1 MSAKKINEAQLI
13 PLLKKGDGSAF
24 ALIYEYYAPVLWSFL
39 EKFNLPHVDIEDSIQ
54 TTFIKL
60 WENKEKIEEGK
71 PLKNFLMTLAKND
84 IYNKVKRNI
93 IAQKYLNN
101 LIPEEETEMDNSKEL
116 QMILLRILESL
127 PEKRATVFRMS
138 RLEGLKNDE
147 IAKELGISKSTVENH
162 INNSSSLIKKI
173 LKNLGFNLLC
183 LFSIF
188 S

>member
-1 MSAKKINEAQLI
+1 M
-13 PLLKKGDGSAF
+13 
-24 ALIYEYYAPVLWSFL
+24 
-39 EKFNLPHVDIEDSIQ
+39 
-54 TTFIKL
+54 
-60 WENKEKIEEGK
+60 
-71 PLKNFLMTLAKND
+71 

-127 PEKRATVFRMS
+127 PEKRATIFRMS

-173 LKNLGFNLLC
+173 LKNLGFNFLC
-183 LFSIF
+183 LFSFF